1 MPHFVIIGNS
11 AAAIGAIE
19 GFRRIDSDSKI
30 TLISDEPHHTYGRP
44 LISYLLLGKTDRER
58 MLYRPADFYEKNG
71 VTAKLGARATKIDA
85 AAKTVALD
93 SGETVSYDKLLY
105 GAGSSPFVPP
115 MDGLED
121 VKRKYTFQ
129 TLDSALALGEAL
141 TEVGANARVL
151 IIGAGLIGLKCAEG
165 IREKCASIT
174 FVDLADRVLPS
185 ILDAQASDII
195 KSACEAE
202 GLAFRLGTSVASF
215 TENTATLATGEKL
228 EFDILVL
235 AVGVR
240 PNTALLKDA
249 GVKVERGVVIDE
261 FSRTSNTDI
270 YAAGDCCEQ
279 KDVVTGESR
288 IMAVLPNAYMQG
300 EAAGLNAAGVSVQFD
315 KAFPLNAIG
324 FFGKHVLSAGF
335 YDGEETAIVEG
346 NNYKKFF
353 VRDNKLR
360 GFILIGSKHPEDGEI
375 PAYERAGI
383 ITDLIRRG
391 TDLSTVDFK
400 LLTQHPAL
408 AAFGQDVRREY
419 LGEEH

>member
-11 AAAIGAIE
+11 AAAVGAIE

-58 MLYRPADFYEKNG
+58 MLYRPSDFYEKNG
-71 VTAKLGARATKIDA
+71 VDARLGVKAMKIDA
-85 AAKTVALD
+85 KKKTVTLD
-93 SGETVSYDKLLY
+93 SGEIVSYDKLLY

-115 MDGLED
+115 MDGLD
-121 VKRKYTFQ
+121 SVKRRYTFQ

-141 TEVGANARVL
+141 TELGGKTRVL

-185 ILDAQASDII
+185 ILDEQASDII
-195 KSACEAE
+195 KSACEDA
-202 GLAFRLGTSVASF
+202 GLSFHLGTSVAKF
-215 TENTATLATGEKL
+215 TESTAALATGESL
-228 EFDILVL
+228 EFDVLVL

-240 PNTALLKDA
+240 PNTALLADA
-249 GVKVERGVVIDE
+249 GVTVARGVVIDE
-261 FSRTSNTDI
+261 FSRTSDPDI

-279 KDVVTGESR
+279 KDVVTGQSR

-300 EAAGLNAAGVSVQFD
+300 EAAGLNAAGAPVQFD

-335 YDGEETAIVEG
+335 YDGEEIAIIEG

-353 VRDNKLR
+353 VKDNRLR

-383 ITDLIRRG
+383 ITDLIRRA
-391 TDLSTVDFK
+391 TDLQTVDFT

-408 AAFGQDVRREY
+408 AAFGQNVRREY